1 MTDLSDQVGSGSPA
15 QREKPNF
22 DAFAA
27 GGRVSAAGAG
37 KAEGS
42 LVRPAAAAKP
52 LSSSKGSSRRRRPSG
67 NQVEILPA
75 GQLLPNFIHPLS
87 VRSPQAQ
94 MWAQGRDRRA
104 AKGARIAKKARIAS
118 LALGGRK

>member
-42 LVRPAAAAKP
+42 LVRPAAAAGW
-52 LSSSKGSSRRRRPSG
+52 SRSKGSSRRRRPSG
-67 NQVEILPA
+67 NQVEMLPA
-75 GQLLPNFIHPLS
+75 GQLLPNFFHTLS